1 VKHIAD
7 IGAVATYAAGGGLAG
22 LSVCLDHFFPG
33 HAPDI
38 NSVAIGIVSVA
49 GMVRVILNPTP
60 TNSVEVTDVATG
72 QTVSVRTVGAPQPPA
87 QGPNPAA

>member
-1 VKHIAD
+1 MKHIAD
-7 IGAVATYAAGGGLAG
+7 IGAIATYAAGGGLAG

-60 TNSVEVTDVATG
+60 TNSVEVTDSSGAT
-72 QTVSVRTVGAPQPPA
+72 VNVRTVDAPKPP
-87 QGPNPAA
+87 